1 MIGEMELLIPLAHAG
16 HWLFALPPLT
26 VFGGLAAMVLIERRR
41 DDAESTPQGGAVPFE
56 KTRQGRA
63 ISGGQDEAEAGA

>member
-1 MIGEMELLIPLAHAG
+1 MIAGVEVLIPLAHAG

-41 DDAESTPQGGAVPFE
+41 EDDE
-56 KTRQGRA
+56 
-63 ISGGQDEAEAGA
+63 DEAETT

>member
-1 MIGEMELLIPLAHAG
+1 MIADVDVLIPLAHAG

-41 DDAESTPQGGAVPFE
+41 DH
-56 KTRQGRA
+56 
-63 ISGGQDEAEAGA
+63 DEEEEASA